1 MKSVVQ
7 ANLDLLGKEAKIT
20 AMATVLARE
29 AYFGVEVMSQCT
41 AQGYGDKPGLPVAE
55 LMALKEEIR
64 RLYPNYLNNSLVF
77 EEKWAKCLESIS
89 QAC

>member
-1 MKSVVQ
+1 MNSVVQ

-55 LMALKEEIR
+55 LMALKVSGEYKSSMQENTIEE
-64 RLYPNYLNNSLVF
+64 SK
-77 EEKWAKCLESIS
+77 EE
-89 QAC
+89 